1 MTGVRTIFDREIA
14 SYFTSL
20 FAYLIAA
27 AILLIT
33 GILFINNLGRS
44 LDQAPPNPAEIP
56 NFFAFALIFFAPLLT
71 MRLLAEERREG
82 TMELLLT
89 SPTSDSAIVV
99 GKYMGAWAYYS
110 IILAITFVYQVILLN
125 IAQGQ
130 TDLAHALCAYIGI
143 WLYGGAC
150 LSVGIVFSA
159 LTENQ
164 IVAAFLAS
172 AALFLLWIGDRVGE
186 VIPNIEIARVLREL
200 TLQGHYS
207 TSFAVGLLRAEDVV
221 FYAGIIVV
229 MLFITIRLVE
239 SNRWR

>member
-1 MTGVRTIFDREIA
+1 MNGVRTIFGREIA

-27 AILLIT
+27 AVLLIT
-33 GILFINNLGRS
+33 GILFINNIGRS
-44 LDQAPPNPAEIP
+44 QDQVAPNPAAIP
-56 NFFAFALIFFAPLLT
+56 DFFAFALIFFAPLLT

-82 TMELLLT
+82 TLELLLT
-89 SPTSDSAIVV
+89 SPTSDSSIVI
-99 GKYMGAWAYYS
+99 GKFAGAWAYYT

-125 IAQGQ
+125 ISQGQ

-150 LSVGIVFSA
+150 LAVGMVFSA
-159 LTENQ
+159 ATDNQ

-186 VIPNIEIARVLREL
+186 VIPNINVARFIREL
-200 TLQGHYS
+200 TLQSHYAS
-207 TSFAVGLLRAEDVV
+207 SFAVGLLRAEDIV
-221 FYAGIIVV
+221 FFAGIIAV

>member
-1 MTGVRTIFDREIA
+1 VTGVTTIFGREIA

-27 AILLIT
+27 AVLLIT
-33 GILFINNLGRS
+33 GILFVNNLGRS

-56 NFFAFALIFFAPLLT
+56 NFFAFVLIFFAPLLT

-82 TMELLLT
+82 TLELLLT
-89 SPTSDSAIVV
+89 SPTSDSAIVI
-99 GKYMGAWAYYS
+99 GKFLGAWTYYTLILGITFIYQ
-110 IILAITFVYQVILLN
+110 IILVN
-125 IAQGQ
+125 ISQGQ

-150 LSVGIVFSA
+150 LAVGMVFSA

-186 VIPNIEIARVLREL
+186 VIPNIEVARILREL

-207 TSFAVGLLRAEDVV
+207 SSFAVGLLRAEDVI
-221 FYAGIIVV
+221 FFAGIIVV

>member
-1 MTGVRTIFDREIA
+1 MIGVRTIFDREIA

-89 SPTSDSAIVV
+89 SPTSDSAAKWNTASNGPSAKARSNAARSSQRPCTSVV
-99 GKYMGAWAYYS
+99 PAG
-110 IILAITFVYQVILLN
+110 
-125 IAQGQ
+125 
-130 TDLAHALCAYIGI
+130 
-143 WLYGGAC
+143 
-150 LSVGIVFSA
+150 SA
-159 LTENQ
+159 
-164 IVAAFLAS
+164 S
-172 AALFLLWIGDRVGE
+172 
-186 VIPNIEIARVLREL
+186 
-200 TLQGHYS
+200 
-207 TSFAVGLLRAEDVV
+207 
-221 FYAGIIVV
+221 
-229 MLFITIRLVE
+229 
-239 SNRWR
+239 